1 MQRDVTLIALFAAMV
16 FLFLCNFMS
25 LGIVGE
31 FFSHLMFGLFGVL
44 SYLLPVI
51 IFALYLYYILMV
63 EKDDGIGIKILA
75 ILGLLL
81 IICVFTELIGADM
94 ASQTGYDPAA
104 IYTRSAENHS
114 GGGILGGT
122 IAYVL
127 YQLLKGF
134 GTILVLLVGAA
145 ACVYALVQKSILEM
159 ARDTAMDARLHH
171 LERLEEEERYR
182 QEHPEE
188 FEEEYE
194 DSEEEYGDPQ
204 TPSHYEE
211 SRQRYQELQRE
222 RKARIRQTREQ
233 QRAARRQTEDLN
245 VGNMWNTDLS
255 ADAAFMGTGTAGQE
269 GPEAPDP
276 LHTPAGGDLQAE
288 DALHG
293 TVGTDAQAEHSATGQ
308 ETGVLQEET
317 AAGSAAEAVHSGE
330 AVQSGEA
337 GNESAA
343 AAQEAPSEAP
353 PIRIDPQA
361 AILEHK
367 KALEEQQR
375 QEELQR
381 RLEEE
386 EARRQAKEARQYRRN
401 QESLHELYAED
412 YLDEAEDEAA
422 FAGAEGTAGSEN
434 AGLFSGAVG
443 AEEETG
449 DTAGAGEGLAAAAG
463 IVTAAA
469 IAGSTYAGQ
478 VSASARTASHAG
490 GMLAENILAD
500 PGAEGLQENGFSA
513 ASGREEE
520 YIPEIYEEVPGIRVI
535 KRDSAGTE
543 GTADAQEE
551 RASIPAAQETTMP
564 AYAKPQES
572 VASPAYAAQPS
583 ALQNPQNAVPA
594 QTGAGSVAVQ
604 ETRMPESVVSDG
616 MADTE
621 SYLSAEDRSEQ
632 TTASAGREE
641 FSQPAVQQP
650 ASPVREAN
658 SAVQRG
664 PYDSPAQEMQ
674 AQERVLP
681 DIPVHTEREN
691 VPPAADAAPAG
702 QNSFAGTPG
711 APEAGS
717 RAADMLSNQTSAPQE
732 EKREAPVRREYV
744 FPPIS
749 LLHKGEGTMADT
761 DEELRETA
769 QLLQTTLRNF
779 GVKITITDISQ
790 GPSVTRYEMLPEM
803 GVKVSKIVSLADD
816 IKLALAATDIRIEA
830 PIPGK
835 SAIGIE
841 VPNKE
846 AAPVAL
852 RDIVDTDEFRAQ
864 KSKLAFAVGKDIG
877 GKPVFGDIA
886 KMPHVLIAGAT
897 GSGKSVCI
905 NTIIMSLLFHAKPEE
920 VKLIMIDPKVV
931 ELSVYNGIPHL
942 MIPVVTNPQ
951 KAAAALNWG
960 VAEMEARYRA
970 FADAR
975 VRDIKG
981 YNALV
986 RQHQQIEGGSGNE
999 AVMHFMPQLVI
1010 IVDELADLMM
1020 VAKNDVETAICRLAQ
1035 LARAAGIHLII
1046 ATQRPSVDVITGL
1059 IKANMPSRIAFRV
1072 SSGVDSRTILDMNGA
1087 EKLLGKGD
1095 MLFFPQGLPKPNR
1108 VQGCFVSDDEVTD
1121 VVNFLVTNN
1130 PVSDEESR
1138 RHQQEIDAIE
1148 AGSGAPSSSSAGTES
1163 TQESDVDELFASA
1176 GRFIIERGNA
1186 SIGLLQRKYRIGFNR
1201 AARIMD
1207 QLCEKGVVGE
1217 AVGTKARAILMTPE
1231 QFESYCSE
1239 NGYESVD

>member
-1 MQRDVTLIALFAAMV
+1 M
-16 FLFLCNFMS
+16 
-25 LGIVGE
+25 
-31 FFSHLMFGLFGVL
+31 MFGLFGVL
-44 SYLLPVI
+44 AYLLPVI
-51 IFALYLYYILMV
+51 VFSLYLYYILMV
-63 EKDDGIGIKILA
+63 EKDDGITTKILA
-75 ILGLLL
+75 ILGLVL
-81 IICVFTELIGADM
+81 IICIFTELIGADM

-104 IYTRSAENHS
+104 IYTRSAENRS

-122 IAYVL
+122 IAFVL

-145 ACVYALVQKSILEM
+145 ACAYALVQKSILEM

-171 LERLEEEERYR
+171 LERLEEQERY
-182 QEHPEE
+182 QEEHPEE
-188 FEEEYE
+188 FEEDYE
-194 DSEEEYGDPQ
+194 DSEGDYENPQ
-204 TPSHYEE
+204 GTSHYEE
-211 SRQRYQELQRE
+211 SRQRYQQLQRE
-222 RKARIRQTREQ
+222 RRTRLRQVQEQ
-233 QRAARRQTEDLN
+233 QKAARYREENLDADS
-245 VGNMWNTDLS
+245 MWNTDLS
-255 ADAAFMGTGTAGQE
+255 ADAAFLGAS
-269 GPEAPDP
+269 AP
-276 LHTPAGGDLQAE
+276 
-288 DALHG
+288 
-293 TVGTDAQAEHSATGQ
+293 V
-308 ETGVLQEET
+308 
-317 AAGSAAEAVHSGE
+317 
-330 AVQSGEA
+330 
-337 GNESAA
+337 N
-343 AAQEAPSEAP
+343 APSENPVEPSAEAPAENSTVATAKASAEAGFETVDSESFKADMPPAPADPVTAPAKTDVPEEQAP
-353 PIRIDPQA
+353 PVIIDPQA
-361 AILEHK
+361 SILEYK
-367 KALEEQQR
+367 KAQEEQKR

-381 RLEEE
+381 LQEAEEVKRQE
-386 EARRQAKEARQYRRN
+386 RKARELRRN
-401 QESLHELYAED
+401 QESLHELYPED
-412 YLDEAEDEAA
+412 YLDEE
-422 FAGAEGTAGSEN
+422 EN
-434 AGLFSGAVG
+434 ELPESSDK
-443 AEEETG
+443 EERTLWQEETPM
-449 DTAGAGEGLAAAAG
+449 DGAGVAG
-463 IVTAAA
+463 IVTAAVSSA
-469 IAGSTYAGQ
+469 HPSMQSHAATQAGL
-478 VSASARTASHAG
+478 HAG
-490 GMLAENILAD
+490 GMLAENILMD
-500 PGAEGLQENGFSA
+500 PSEMAYSDIGSPVSSA
-513 ASGREEE
+513 KASDD
-520 YIPEIYEEVPGIRVI
+520 IPDVFEEVPGIRVI
-535 KRDSAGTE
+535 KKES
-543 GTADAQEE
+543 ADAG
-551 RASIPAAQETTMP
+551 AGIPAASAPETDEPVMTAVP
-564 AYAKPQES
+564 KVTAQLPDAVFTS
-572 VASPAYAAQPS
+572 DAQPKDHAKS
-583 ALQNPQNAVPA
+583 IDVPERSLMD
-594 QTGAGSVAVQ
+594 SV
-604 ETRMPESVVSDG
+604 P
-616 MADTE
+616 
-621 SYLSAEDRSEQ
+621 SAETPREDR
-632 TTASAGREE
+632 
-641 FSQPAVQQP
+641 
-650 ASPVREAN
+650 
-658 SAVQRG
+658 
-664 PYDSPAQEMQ
+664 
-674 AQERVLP
+674 LP
-681 DIPVHTEREN
+681 NIPVHTERE
-691 VPPAADAAPAG
+691 VISAAPDT
-702 QNSFAGTPG
+702 TPEMPDDFKDV
-711 APEAGS
+711 AAS
-717 RAADMLSNQTSAPQE
+717 REDTGRAESMSQQPAMPQE
-732 EKREAPVRREYV
+732 EKKAAPVRREYV

-749 LLHKGEGTMADT
+749 LLHRGESSTADS
-761 DEELRETA
+761 DDELRETA

-852 RDIVDTDEFRAQ
+852 RDIVDTEEFRGQ

-986 RQHQQIEGGSGNE
+986 RQHQQMQGGTGNE

-1121 VVNFLVTNN
+1121 VVNFLVANN
-1130 PVSDEESR
+1130 PVSEEESK

-1148 AGSGAPSSSSAGTES
+1148 AGTSTPAAAGTGTES
-1163 TQESDVDELFASA
+1163 AQESDVDELFASA

-1217 AVGTKARAILMTPE
+1217 AVGTKARAILMTLE
-1231 QFESYCSE
+1231 QFDSYCRD
-1239 NGYESVD
+1239 NGYESID